1 MDLKHGL
8 VPLCIAVLMTH
19 SAFADTTG
27 KQGRR
32 ALHHAT
38 ASSTP
43 KSAKP
48 YGAGLNEEQSLHAL
62 EEEISR
68 KLGSQLRDGDYP
80 EEARREGWSGTARV
94 DVVVGSNGKIKE
106 AALQRSSGFP
116 ILDQQAVRLIDRITL
131 WWIPQRLRNREVR
144 VTVPVG
150 FYMRDEYEP
159 PFISAGAFESL
170 LAERTHVNVFHCH
183 STNATG
189 SGWTLSPAVDVV
201 PQFPPAQDAALY
213 WTAAHSTR

>member
-8 VPLCIAVLMTH
+8 VVLCIAVVSH
-19 SAFADTTG
+19 SAFADTAG
-27 KQGRR
+27 KHSRR
-32 ALHHAT
+32 TLQHAP
-38 ASSTP
+38 ASSTQ
-43 KSAKP
+43 KSMKP

-68 KLGSQLRDGDYP
+68 KLGSNLRDGDYP
-80 EEARREGWSGTARV
+80 EQARREGWSGTARV

-106 AALQRSSGFP
+106 AALQQSSGFA
-116 ILDQQAVRLIDRITL
+116 ILDQQAVRLIDRIRL

-159 PFISAGAFESL
+159 PFISAGAFDSL
-170 LAERTHVNVFHCH
+170 LAERTQVNVFRCH

-201 PQFPPAQDAALY
+201 PQFSPAQDAALY
-213 WTAAHSTR
+213 WTAAHATG